1 MATSG
6 IREGRAR
13 FGDDVRERARKY
25 FEAQKKGKGSGAQA
39 IPVKPPADTKGKPL
53 SAAKKP
59 AAKKPAP
66 PKATKPATKPAPKAA
81 PEAPMTRVLPAPKY
95 APSVPRQPLSQ
106 GPKAERDAA
115 AANKSRFGMPARTDK
130 AAAAREKM
138 FAAKSPIEDIADA
151 AKAKFSPKPAPDMSK
166 AKPTPYSSSDSSPML
181 MNAKRRREM
190 EARAMGM
197 EEAEM
202 KKGGKVK
209 KMAKGGSVSKRADG
223 IAQRGKTKGRM
234 L

>member
-1 MATSG
+1 MAASG

-25 FEAQKKGKGSGAQA
+25 FEAQKKGKA
-39 IPVKPPADTKGKPL
+39 PEDKPAT
-53 SAAKKP
+53 KKP
-59 AAKKPAP
+59 APKATKPAVKKPAP
-66 PKATKPATKPAPKAA
+66 PKATKPAPKAEVKPTPKPEAKPTPVVQKPKTSTQAGPKMSFPRDVGTPKAA
-81 PEAPMTRVLPAPKY
+81 K
-95 APSVPRQPLSQ
+95 
-106 GPKAERDAA
+106 
-115 AANKSRFGMPARTDK
+115 
-130 AAAAREKM
+130 AREEM
-138 FAAKSPIEDIADA
+138 FAAKSPIEDIAQA
-151 AKAKFSPKPAPDMSK
+151 AKDKFRPKPASEAPK
-166 AKPTPYSSSDSSPML
+166 LPATATPYSDSGSSPML

-197 EEAEM
+197 EEAGM